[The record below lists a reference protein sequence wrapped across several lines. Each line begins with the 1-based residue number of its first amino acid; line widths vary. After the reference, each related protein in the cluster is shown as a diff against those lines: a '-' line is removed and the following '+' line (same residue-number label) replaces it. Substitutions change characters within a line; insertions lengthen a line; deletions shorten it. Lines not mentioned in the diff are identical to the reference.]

1 LVYADLT
8 GAILTG
14 ANLDEAIQDGPSD
27 GLTLDLP
34 DPNLLG

>member
-14 ANLDEAIQDGPSD
+14 ANLDEAIQDGPDYVPSI
-27 GLTLDLP
+27 P
-34 DPNLLG
+34 DPSLLG